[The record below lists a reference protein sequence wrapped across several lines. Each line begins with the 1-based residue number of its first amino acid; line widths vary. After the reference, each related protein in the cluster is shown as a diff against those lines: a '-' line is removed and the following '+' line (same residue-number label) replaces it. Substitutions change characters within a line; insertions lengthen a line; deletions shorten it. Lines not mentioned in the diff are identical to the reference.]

1 MRGVLV
7 AALAA
12 VGLLW
17 GALASAQGIGDA
29 AARESQKRKAEPST
43 SSKVYTK
50 SDLPPSVAA
59 PSPTSGLPASADDG
73 TSEEESEG
81 GEGGE
86 DAAAAAEEAEAEAAA
101 AWRRQLDQARQEEVV
116 YRDVIDKLQ
125 LELND
130 MSGGVYNPG
139 RAARVEFLEENKR
152 LLADTQQKI
161 STLEAEGQ
169 SKGYR

>member
-12 VGLLW
+12 FGLLW

-29 AARESQKRKAEPST
+29 AAREKQKRKAAPST
-43 SSKVYTK
+43 STKVYTK
-50 SDLPPSVAA
+50 DDLPPSVAA
-59 PSPTSGLPASADDG
+59 PSTPTDLPATVDQ
-73 TSEEESEG
+73 TSEAAEG
-81 GEGGE
+81 EGEGGGDE
-86 DAAAAAEEAEAEAAA
+86 SATTAEEEAAAEK
-101 AWRRQLDQARQEEVV
+101 AWRRKLDQARQEEGV

-139 RAARVEFLEENKR
+139 RAARMEFLEENKK
-152 LLADTQQKI
+152 LLAEAQQRVA
-161 STLEAEGQ
+161 TLEAEGR